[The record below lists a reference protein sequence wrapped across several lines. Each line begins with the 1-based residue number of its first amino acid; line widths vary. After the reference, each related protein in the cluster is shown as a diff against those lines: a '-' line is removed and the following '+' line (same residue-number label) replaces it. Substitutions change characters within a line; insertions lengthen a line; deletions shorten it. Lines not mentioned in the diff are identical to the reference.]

1 MEVQS
6 LSVCVPGKAC
16 INNCKFCVSRQHTM
30 DYPSIYTPYQYQ
42 NRSDANPE
50 TVYDPITLVSG
61 AQYSFETYHNKMSF
75 ARDNGCNT
83 LMFTGCIE
91 PQQNMEFIKYIAK
104 TVNSQ
109 LSKPFRWMEI
119 QTTGR
124 GLDDSKL
131 YALRSY
137 GINTIALSLSSLNS
151 VENDICLGIDDIDH
165 IDIGDTCRRIKEY
178 GFNLRLCL
186 NLTFGF
192 ERYRDRMRDLFSDCK
207 ELGAN
212 QITFRE
218 LYASGD
224 TPQAKWVEENACSW
238 PVVYYIQKFL
248 SDKVQT
254 GEARELR
261 VLPNGIKLIGYDGMS
276 VAVDEDCMETKKNEA
291 LRYLVLREDGHLYTD
306 WTDEASLLY

>member
-30 DYPSIYTPYQYQ
+30 DYPSIYAPY
-42 NRSDANPE
+42 E
-50 TVYDPITLVSG
+50 FVSG
-61 AQYSFETYHNKMSF
+61 DDGPMVPANAQYSYQTYYNKLSF

-91 PQQNMEFIKYIAK
+91 PQQNMEFIKYISF
-104 TVNSQ
+104 VNNSMA
-109 LSKPFRWMEI
+109 KPFRWMEI

-124 GLDDSKL
+124 GLDDKKL
-131 YALRSY
+131 STLRDY
-137 GINTIALSLSSLNS
+137 GINTIALSLSSLNA

-165 IDIGDTCRRIKEY
+165 IDIDVLCDKIKSY

-276 VAVDEDCMETKKNEA
+276 VAVDEDCMETKKNET